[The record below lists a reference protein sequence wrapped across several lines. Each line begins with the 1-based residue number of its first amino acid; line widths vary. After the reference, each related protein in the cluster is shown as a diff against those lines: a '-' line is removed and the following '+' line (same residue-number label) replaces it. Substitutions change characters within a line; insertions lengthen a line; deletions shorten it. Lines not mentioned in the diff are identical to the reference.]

1 MLEYLPLFSVSATKY
16 IQEVCRPFHHLA
28 LTNFMH
34 DITFRDGEISML
46 VSDEKVFLHYYQNK
60 IPTLC
65 TDQSGRTLAA
75 GIYLNK
81 TLEDMRQDCTVLMPL
96 LVKVGR
102 QHGQNYG
109 QHSVHIVEREDD
121 CQHLYSLFFDLNEND
136 FLQWILNNG
145 HFLNDFIHQYNMVAK
160 NIILEAKNKE
170 NRIVLPHFSDL
181 TNAIKVDNVSESTS
195 LKLIHKNLNSPV
207 YFSKQQSKCLR
218 LLVKGK
224 SAKEIAAAMK
234 ISHRTVEH
242 YLEKIRKQLGCSSTR
257 EIMAFYGEQ
266 LFDNYQ
272 YS

>member
-1 MLEYLPLFSVSATKY
+1 
-16 IQEVCRPFHHLA
+16 
-28 LTNFMH
+28 
-34 DITFRDGEISML
+34 ML

-81 TLEDMRQDCTVLMPL
+81 TLEGMRQDCTVLMPL

-109 QHSVHIVEREDD
+109 QHSIHIVEREDD

-145 HFLNDFIHQYNMVAK
+145 NFLNDFIHQYNLVAK

-170 NRIVLPHFSDL
+170 NRIVLPNFSDL
-181 TNAIKVDNVSESTS
+181 APAAKFDYSTEPTP
-195 LKLIHKNLNSPV
+195 LKLVHKNLNSPI
-207 YFSKQQSKCLR
+207 YLSKQQSKCL
-218 LLVKGK
+218 LLLAKGK
-224 SAKEIAAAMK
+224 SAKKIAATMQL
-234 ISHRTVEH
+234 SHRTVEH
-242 YLEKIRKQLGCSSTR
+242 YLEKIRKQLGCISTR
-257 EIMAFYGEQ
+257 EIIAYYGDQ
-266 LFDNYQ
+266 L
-272 YS
+272 S